1 MAHVSTLIGHPY
13 REFWALANL
22 DVKLYFENYAR
33 YARRGTEAGGLPVLL
48 SQDTDPELVS
58 QGLNGIVLPGRTD
71 VDLALYGAEAA
82 PEVQAIP
89 PVCLLSRAADW
100 LWRGTA

>member
-13 REFWALANL
+13 RGFCALANM
-22 DVKLYFENYAR
+22 DVDLYFRNYAR
-33 YARRGTEAGGLPVLL
+33 RVAEAGGLPVLL
-48 SQDTDPELVS
+48 SQETDPALVS
-58 QGLNGIVLPGRTD
+58 QGLNGIVLPGGTD

-89 PVCLLSRAADW
+89 SGVPPVASR
-100 LWRGTA
+100 